1 MSPQNMDDLDVI
13 MQQWKHVGLET
24 DADAIKVVGRIL
36 RIAKTIEQ
44 QLADLHRTFDLK
56 QGEFDVLATL
66 KRENKCHLTPSE
78 LYQSML
84 LTSGAMTSR
93 LDRLEQKMLIQR
105 KHCQQDRRK
114 VLVSLTSSGKK
125 LINTAYPAH
134 FVLLEKLLSS
144 IENKDKAL
152 LANLLKS
159 TLASID
165 SSTIDTL

>member
-1 MSPQNMDDLDVI
+1 MSPHDLDDLDII
-13 MQQWKHVGLET
+13 MQQWKEVGLET
-24 DADAIKVVGRIL
+24 DVDAIKAIGRIL
-36 RIAKTIEQ
+36 RFAKTIEQ
-44 QLADLHRTFDLK
+44 QLAELHRSFDLK
-56 QGEFDVLATL
+56 PGEFDVLATL
-66 KRENKCHLTPSE
+66 KRENKRYLTPSE

-93 LDRLEQKMLIQR
+93 LDRLEKKMLIQR

-114 VLVSLTSSGKK
+114 VLVSLTSTGKK

-144 IENKDKAL
+144 IANKDKQL

-159 TLASID
+159 SLAAID
-165 SSTIDTL
+165 SKTTEKL